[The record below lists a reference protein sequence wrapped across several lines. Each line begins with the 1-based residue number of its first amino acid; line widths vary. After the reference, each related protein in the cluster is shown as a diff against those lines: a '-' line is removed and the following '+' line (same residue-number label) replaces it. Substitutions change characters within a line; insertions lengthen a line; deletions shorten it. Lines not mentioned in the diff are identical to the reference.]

1 MSGDCKGY
9 LFFTRGKKFI
19 FFGFQKRRYRKKG
32 VFITRREKLDE
43 IFKDVETN
51 KKELINPLLDDIAF
65 LEERMEELKKMPFI
79 RIHPK
84 DPTKQKVTK
93 AAKLYKEH
101 SQSYM
106 NAIRMVYSMING
118 HEIEEDPVQKFL
130 EQRKKYG
137 GS

>member
-1 MSGDCKGY
+1 M
-9 LFFTRGKKFI
+9 
-19 FFGFQKRRYRKKG
+19 
-32 VFITRREKLDE
+32 TRREKLDE

-93 AAKLYKEH
+93 AAKQYKEH